1 MILVKAKLLRSQVL
15 DGTYDGKPTRKFVF
29 HCHET
34 DLDGSTIPRSFS
46 TGNQDVSKILESFL
60 SDREYHLIP
69 ISNAR
74 VNSYSMKGDASYTLD
89 SDLIL
94 HPDFL
99 SIDSI
104 L

>member
-1 MILVKAKLLRSQVL
+1 MIVVKAKLLRSQVV
-15 DGTYDGKPTRKFVF
+15 DGTYDGKPTRKYVF

-46 TGNQDVSKILESFL
+46 TGSLDASKVLEKHLEDKDF
-60 SDREYHLIP
+60 HLIP

-74 VNSYSMKGDASYTLD
+74 VNSFSMKGEASYTLD
-89 SDLIL
+89 SEIIL
-94 HPDFL
+94 HPEFS
-99 SIDSI
+99 SIDHI